1 MLASMKKLIAAYIL
15 PAVLWVAPAQ
25 ANEHADGIIDSLLQ
39 VGVHALKAEQ
49 ERRAAEAVPETQQ
62 PPAALDA
69 EEPRNRTWRERGR
82 EAVSNLLTGTVDGI
96 GDKPLSEV
104 MAATVKGTVD
114 KLIGEYK
121 EQYKQ
126 EGREYAKEVGDKIVT
141 QVVNDPKI
149 EKSIF
154 GLQALCWG
162 VIVYLTIVTII
173 VVFSL
178 LHLKRTNVQLLAAL
192 TELKDELKR
201 NS

>member
-1 MLASMKKLIAAYIL
+1 MLVSMKKLIAAYIL
-15 PAVLWVAPAQ
+15 LSVMWGVPAQ

-49 ERRAAEAVPETQQ
+49 ERRAAEATPE
-62 PPAALDA
+62 PSEPVAAPDVD
-69 EEPRNRTWRERGR
+69 EPRAHTWRERGSGV
-82 EAVSNLLTGTVDGI
+82 VSNLLTGTVDGI

-104 MAATVKGTVD
+104 LAGTVKSTVD

-141 QVVNDPKI
+141 RVVNDPKI

-154 GLQALCWG
+154 GLRALCWG

-201 NS
+201 HS